1 MLLNF
6 KNNSKEILLDACK
19 IAKMRVAFVGHSGVK
34 LNVYFEQQLLLSYT
48 PASFFRSALEF
59 DKTDQLLA

>member
-6 KNNSKEILLDACK
+6 KNKSKEILLDACK
-19 IAKMRVAFVGHSGVK
+19 VAKMRVAFVVHSRVK
-34 LNVYFEQQLLLSYT
+34 LNVYFEQQSPLSYT
-48 PASFFRSALEF
+48 PASFFRSAKQF